1 MKILTYKRE
10 GNKQI
15 RKTKDLPDSWK
26 IKTFSNN
33 MQEEINC
40 RSCGKKILFGDGYT
54 SQEIFT
60 IDGFWGYIVCPECH
74 EKENGR

>member
-1 MKILTYKRE
+1 MKNSTYNRGAKNE
-10 GNKQI
+10 I

-40 RSCGKKILFGDGYT
+40 RSCGKKIPFGDGYT

-60 IDGFWGYIVCPECH
+60 IDRHCG
-74 EKENGR
+74 